1 LCYNFFMVV
10 VLDARGYDHQTLE
23 QMRIRAIESVQS
35 GVHPVEVAR
44 VLGVQRQVVYKWL
57 AMYRAGGWD
66 ALRARPIPG
75 RPPKLNARAM
85 KWIYETIVSKNP
97 RQLKFTFALWTREII
112 RTLIA
117 RKFKIELSLKSVGKL
132 LAQLGLSV
140 QRPLH
145 VAYEQ
150 DSSLVRKWL
159 KKEFP
164 RIKERAKREKATIF
178 FGDEAGIR
186 SDYHSGTTW
195 GAIGETP
202 IVRTTGQRV
211 SCNMISA
218 ISAKGEICFMVITGC
233 VNAGVFI
240 EFLKRLITR
249 GERKIFL
256 IVDGHP
262 SHRAKKTKRFVDSV
276 KERLELFFL
285 PPYSPELNPDELVW
299 NHVKNHRI
307 GRMVIEGKDNLLSAV
322 RSALYSL
329 SKMPEKIQGFF
340 RKPSLLY
347 AA

>member
-1 LCYNFFMVV
+1 MVV
-10 VLDARGYDHQTLE
+10 VADARGYDHQTLE
-23 QMRIRAIESVQS
+23 QMRIRAIECVQA
-35 GVHPVEVAR
+35 GEHPADVAR
-44 VLGVQRQVVYKWL
+44 ILGVKRQVVYKWL

-75 RPPKLNARAM
+75 RPRKLDARAM

-97 RQLKFTFALWTREII
+97 LQLKFVFALWTREII

-145 VAYEQ
+145 RAYEQ
-150 DSSLVRKWL
+150 DSSLVRTWL

-164 RIKERAKREKATIF
+164 KIKERAKREKATIF

-186 SDYHSGTTW
+186 SDFHSGTTW

-202 IVRTTGQRV
+202 VVCTTGQRV

-218 ISAKGEICFMVITGC
+218 INAKGKMCFMVITGHL
-233 VNAGVFI
+233 NAAVFI
-240 EFLKRLITR
+240 EFLKRLMSG
-249 GERKIFL
+249 GESKIFL

-262 SHRAKKTKRFVDSV
+262 SHRAKKTKRFVESV
-276 KERLELFFL
+276 KKRLELFFL

-299 NHVKNHRI
+299 NHVKTHRI
-307 GRMVIEGKDNLLSAV
+307 GRMVIQGRENLVHAV

-329 SKMPEKIQGFF
+329 SRTPEKIQGFF
-340 RKPSLLY
+340 RKPSLCY

>member
-1 LCYNFFMVV
+1 MVGV
-10 VLDARGYDHQTLE
+10 ADARGYDHQTLE
-23 QMRIRAIESVQS
+23 QMRIRAIECIQS
-35 GVHPVEVAR
+35 GEHPSDVAR
-44 VLGVQRQVVYKWL
+44 ILGVQRQVVYKWI

-66 ALRARPIPG
+66 ALRARPISG

-85 KWIYETIVSKNP
+85 KWIYETIVSKTP
-97 RQLKFTFALWTREII
+97 LQLKFAFALWTRAII
-112 RTLIA
+112 RTLIN

-145 VAYEQ
+145 RAYEQ

-159 KKEFP
+159 KNEFP
-164 RIKERAKREKATIF
+164 KIKERAKREKATIF

-202 IVRTTGQRV
+202 IVEATGQRV
-211 SCNMISA
+211 SCNMLSA
-218 ISAKGEICFMVITGC
+218 ITAKGEMCFMVMTGR
-233 VNAGVFI
+233 VNAAVFI
-240 EFLKRLITR
+240 EFLKRLMS
-249 GERKIFL
+249 GGKHKIFL

-276 KERLELFFL
+276 KDRLELFFL

-299 NHVKNHRI
+299 NHVKNHHI
-307 GRMVIEGKDNLLSAV
+307 GRMIIQGRDDLVSTV
-322 RSALYSL
+322 RSVLRSL
-329 SKMPEKIQGFF
+329 SKTPSKIQGFF
-340 RKPSLLY
+340 RKPSLCY

>member
-1 LCYNFFMVV
+1 MISVA
-10 VLDARGYDHQTLE
+10 DARGYDHKTLE
-23 QMRIRAIESVQS
+23 QMRLRAIECIQA
-35 GVHPVEVAR
+35 GEHPVDVAKI
-44 VLGVQRQVVYKWL
+44 LGVQRQVVYKWL

-75 RPPKLNARAM
+75 RPPKLGARAM

-97 RQLKFTFALWTREII
+97 LQLKFAFALWTREII
-112 RTLIA
+112 RVLIN
-117 RKFKIELSLKSVGKL
+117 RKFKVELSLKSVGKL

-145 VAYEQ
+145 KAYEQ
-150 DSSLVRKWL
+150 DSTLVRKWL
-159 KKEFP
+159 KNEFP
-164 RIKERAKREKATIF
+164 KIKERAKREKATIF

-202 IVRTTGQRV
+202 VVRTTGQRV
-211 SCNMISA
+211 SCNMLSA
-218 ISAKGEICFMVITGC
+218 ISAKGEICFMVTTGR

-240 EFLKRLITR
+240 EFLKRLIS
-249 GERKIFL
+249 GGKRKVFL

-262 SHRAKKTKRFVDSV
+262 SHRAKKTKRFVESV
-276 KERLELFFL
+276 KDRLALFFL

-307 GRMVIEGKDNLLSAV
+307 GRMLIQGRDDLLSAV
-322 RSALYSL
+322 RSTLRSL
-329 SKMPEKIQGFF
+329 SRTPEKIQGFF
-340 RKPSLLY
+340 RKPSLSY